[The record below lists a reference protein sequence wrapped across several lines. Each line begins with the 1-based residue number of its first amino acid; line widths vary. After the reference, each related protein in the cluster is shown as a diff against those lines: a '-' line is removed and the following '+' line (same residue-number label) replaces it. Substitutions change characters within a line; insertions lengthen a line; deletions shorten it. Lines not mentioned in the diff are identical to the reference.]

1 MKADLILFNGKIYK
15 SNKEKRIC
23 RGSLHKRQEIYLCGN
38 HRRCLKYKTAE
49 TRVLDLEGE
58 TCLPGLIDGH
68 THPETIAK
76 SRWRIQMPEFD
87 DMKEL
92 LSWVKA
98 YCEKHPKEE
107 IPYFFGECYP
117 SAMFDENGPKKEWLD
132 DMYQTDR

>member
-15 SNKEKRIC
+15 SNKEKEYAEAVCIKDRKFMC
-23 RGSLHKRQEIYLCGN
+23 VGTAEE
-38 HRRCLKYKTAE
+38 CLKYKTAE
-49 TRVLDLEGE
+49 TKVIDLEGRLV
-58 TCLPGLIDGH
+58 LPGLIDGH

-107 IPYFFGECYP
+107 IPYFNSISLG
-117 SAMFDENGPKKEWLD
+117 NN
-132 DMYQTDR
+132 